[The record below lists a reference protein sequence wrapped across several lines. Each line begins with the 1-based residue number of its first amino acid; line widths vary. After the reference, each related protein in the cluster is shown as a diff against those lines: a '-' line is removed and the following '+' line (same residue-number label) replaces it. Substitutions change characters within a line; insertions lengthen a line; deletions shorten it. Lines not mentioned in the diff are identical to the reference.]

1 MVRMYKCPH
10 CGRPMY
16 KKDTE
21 RGIGQFYHCE
31 YCGYIQN
38 AVDTRNLNTAVFA
51 NNTLNRCPR
60 CGGAIIQKH
69 GGPRGIFYGCENFP
83 RCDFAYSSLNQNVPH
98 NKVCSTSSRSSSST
112 GGDSF
117 WDSPWMICIG
127 PILVSIAIYLII
139 DASMFLFNIYGLIG
153 AFILFILLI
162 IWGQMAG

>member
-69 GGPRGIFYGCENFP
+69 GGPRGIFYGFEKFP
-83 RCDFAYSSLNQNVPH
+83 RCDFAYSSLNQNVPQ
-98 NKVCSTSSRSSSST
+98 NKVSSTRTSSSSSSVEVVFGIVNGHVALT
-112 GGDSF
+112 SYCFFSTLWILYVSMLIFG
-117 WDSPWMICIG
+117 IC
-127 PILVSIAIYLII
+127 
-139 DASMFLFNIYGLIG
+139 GLIG
-153 AFILFILLI
+153 VFTYLFC
-162 IWGQMAG
+162 

>member
-38 AVDTRNLNTAVFA
+38 AVDTRNLNISIFA
-51 NNTLNRCPR
+51 YSTLNRCPR

-139 DASMFLFNIYGLIG
+139 YASMFLFNIYGLIG

>member
-38 AVDTRNLNTAVFA
+38 AVDTRNLNTAVFS

-83 RCDFAYSSLNQNVPH
+83 RCDFAYSSLSQNVLQ
-98 NKVCSTSSRSSSST
+98 NNFSSTRTSSST
-112 GGDSF
+112 NTGGGSFGDSL
-117 WDSPWMICIG
+117 WMICIG
-127 PILVSIAIYLII
+127 PIIMMALFYVFSLFGTYGMYALMIIFALFGIACLIV
-139 DASMFLFNIYGLIG
+139 GLLG
-153 AFILFILLI
+153 D
-162 IWGQMAG
+162 